1 MKRFLFLCTVIFLF
15 GAVTPGFAQKKKKKK
30 KKKGKQEQVVEAFA
44 LNNAIDSVSY
54 AFGLVLGNNLY
65 TEEVQDIDLNILMR
79 AMKEAQKGESPFF
92 DQQTARNLVNEHIA
106 EKRKLKVERAKKE
119 GEDYLAANA
128 LLDSVTVTESGLQY
142 KILRHGTGPIPEST
156 DKVITHYEG
165 KLIDG
170 TIFDSSYQRGE
181 SISFPV
187 TGVIPGW
194 QEALQLMP
202 VGSKWQLVIPYNLA
216 YGDRGAG
223 AQIPPY
229 ATLIFEIELM
239 GIQ

>member
-1 MKRFLFLCTVIFLF
+1 MKRFLFLLTVLFLF
-15 GAVTPGFAQKKKKKK
+15 GAVTPGLAQKKKKNKK
-30 KKKGKQEQVVEAFA
+30 KKSQQEQVVEPFA

-65 TEEVQDIDLNILMR
+65 TEEVQDIDLDILLR
-79 AMKEAQKGESPFF
+79 ALKEAQKGNSPFF
-92 DQQTARNLVNEHIA
+92 EQQTARDLVNDHIA
-106 EKRKLKVERAKKE
+106 EKRKIKVERAKKE
-119 GEDYLAANA
+119 GEAFLAENA
-128 LLDSVTVTESGLQY
+128 LKDSVTVTESGLQY
-142 KILRHGTGPIPEST
+142 RVLRRGTGPIPEAT

-187 TGVIPGW
+187 TGVIKGW

-202 VGSKWQLVIPYNLA
+202 VGSKWQLVIPSDLA

-223 AQIPPY
+223 ATIPPH
-229 ATLIFEIELM
+229 ATLVFEIELM